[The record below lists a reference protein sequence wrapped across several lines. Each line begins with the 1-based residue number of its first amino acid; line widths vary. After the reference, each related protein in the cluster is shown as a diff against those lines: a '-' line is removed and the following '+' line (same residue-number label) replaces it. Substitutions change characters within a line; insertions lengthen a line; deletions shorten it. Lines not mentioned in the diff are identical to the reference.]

1 MKTLIQMLAL
11 FSLIAIGCA
20 TEQAVVPQDDPV
32 QAEQSKEAD
41 PGSFSSHFPE
51 WMQ

>member
-1 MKTLIQMLAL
+1 MKLLMQMWVIL
-11 FSLIAIGCA
+11 SLLVVGCA